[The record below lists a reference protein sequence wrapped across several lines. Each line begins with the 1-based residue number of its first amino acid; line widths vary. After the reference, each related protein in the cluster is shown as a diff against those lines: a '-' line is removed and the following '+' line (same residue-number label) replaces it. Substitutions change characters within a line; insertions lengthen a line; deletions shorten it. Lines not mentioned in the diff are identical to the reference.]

1 MPTRRRLMSSSS
13 QPLTVYRSRGV
24 WGVVYG
30 ARRSRGIRPE
40 RREKAAGGRG
50 RDLGSLRSSAEERGG
65 ELSKEAGEQLAL
77 SIQKKKL
84 GNIRDSGRR

>member
-1 MPTRRRLMSSSS
+1 M
-13 QPLTVYRSRGV
+13 
-24 WGVVYG
+24 VYG

-77 SIQKKKL
+77 SIQKKKKI
-84 GNIRDSGRR
+84 GKY